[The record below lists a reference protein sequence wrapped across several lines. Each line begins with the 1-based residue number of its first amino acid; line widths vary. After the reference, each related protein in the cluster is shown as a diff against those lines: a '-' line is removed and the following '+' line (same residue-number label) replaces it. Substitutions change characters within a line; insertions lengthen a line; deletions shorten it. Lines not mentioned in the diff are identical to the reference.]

1 MKRIRWM
8 ALLAALCLLSGCS
21 GVLSDDYL
29 AVQEHYDPYA
39 YKEETTEP
47 EPTETAEAPLAT
59 VSNYYEMM
67 GLLRKYVTEGVEHGQ
82 FLLEQYSGEREQE
95 LGDAFYAIAAEDP
108 LGAYAIDHIEYEHSA
123 VGADWLVTVDAVY
136 RRSTAEL
143 QAIRSVRGNE
153 RAMELITE
161 TLNQLGTEITLRV
174 SGYVEADF
182 PALIRSYCLAH
193 PNTMVQ
199 QPELSVAIYPDSGNV
214 RVLELHFTYHA
225 DRETLR
231 NMQAEAESVLLSAE
245 RYAHYAPD
253 DATKLSLI
261 YSYLTSRFAYREDA
275 ENGSVYSL
283 LCEGVGNSASFAAVT
298 AYLCQRVGLDC
309 VLIEGTRSRAQ
320 AAPEEAEA
328 PAEDGSAPEEPAEGE
343 SPNEGAAY
351 VWNMVC
357 IDGEWYHLD
366 LQQDALDG
374 LREVRLR
381 QAADMEDYSWDAETD
396 PLSSQPTA
404 SAD

>member
-1 MKRIRWM
+1 M
-8 ALLAALCLLSGCS
+8 
-21 GVLSDDYL
+21 
-29 AVQEHYDPYA
+29 
-39 YKEETTEP
+39 
-47 EPTETAEAPLAT
+47 
-59 VSNYYEMM
+59 
-67 GLLRKYVTEGVEHGQ
+67 
-82 FLLEQYSGEREQE
+82 
-95 LGDAFYAIAAEDP
+95 
-108 LGAYAIDHIEYEHSA
+108 
-123 VGADWLVTVDAVY
+123 
-136 RRSTAEL
+136 
-143 QAIRSVRGNE
+143 
-153 RAMELITE
+153 
-161 TLNQLGTEITLRV
+161 
-174 SGYVEADF
+174 
-182 PALIRSYCLAH
+182 
-193 PNTMVQ
+193 
-199 QPELSVAIYPDSGNV
+199 
-214 RVLELHFTYHA
+214 
-225 DRETLR
+225 
-231 NMQAEAESVLLSAE
+231 LLSAE

-261 YSYLTSRFAYREDA
+261 YSYLTSRFAYREDE
-275 ENGSVYSL
+275 ENGSVYGL

-357 IDGEWYHLD
+357 IDGERYHLD